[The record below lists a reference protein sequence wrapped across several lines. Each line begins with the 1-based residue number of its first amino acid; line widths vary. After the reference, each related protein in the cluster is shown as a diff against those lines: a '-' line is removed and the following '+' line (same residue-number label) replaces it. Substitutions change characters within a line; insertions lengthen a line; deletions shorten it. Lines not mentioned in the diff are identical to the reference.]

1 MSRGSWTLGEFL
13 IRVEE
18 RNAERGIGM
27 VNVNVFVL
35 REGAGELK
43 PEPTYWRNFQFFN
56 KCSFPN
62 YTKTRWPE
70 RTNVETESGIIKR
83 GPTKTDSGFP

>member
-43 PEPTYWRNFQFFN
+43 PEPTY
-56 KCSFPN
+56 
-62 YTKTRWPE
+62 
-70 RTNVETESGIIKR
+70 
-83 GPTKTDSGFP
+83 